1 MTLILTTLDVI
12 LSLAGLLTV
21 RGATGSIIEYFGSG
35 VDSLSCTGMATIC
48 NMGAET
54 GATTSLFP
62 YTESMGDYLNAT
74 SRSYLRE
81 AASGYRHNLSA
92 DVGAEYDR
100 VVNINLSEIEPFING
115 PSTPDL
121 ATPMSKF
128 KHEVAKNA
136 WPKEVSGGLIGS
148 CTNSSFEDM
157 NRAANLTKQAL
168 DAGLKPVAPLMLS
181 PGSEQTRA
189 TLEEAGILKVF
200 EDAGA
205 TVLANACG
213 PCCGSWNREDVTKAS
228 KPMFPEIL
236 QY

>member
-1 MTLILTTLDVI
+1 
-12 LSLAGLLTV
+12 
-21 RGATGSIIEYFGSG
+21 
-35 VDSLSCTGMATIC
+35 MATVT

-62 YTESMGDYLNAT
+62 YTEAMGAYLNAT
-74 SRSYLRE
+74 ARSYIRE
-81 AASGYRHNLSA
+81 AASAYRHNLSA
-92 DVGAEYDR
+92 DPGAEYDR
-100 VVNINLSEIEPFING
+100 VININLSEIEPYING
-115 PSTPDL
+115 PSTPDR

-136 WPKEVSGGLIGS
+136 WPAEVSAGLIGS

-168 DAGLKPVAPLMLS
+168 DAGLKPASPLLLS

-200 EDAGA
+200 EEAGA

-213 PCCGSWNREDVTKAS
+213 PCCGSWNREGIEKAS
-228 KPMFPEIL
+228 KPVFSRDSPVL
-236 QY
+236 TN

>member
-1 MTLILTTLDVI
+1 
-12 LSLAGLLTV
+12 
-21 RGATGSIIEYFGSG
+21 
-35 VDSLSCTGMATIC
+35 VDSLSATGMATIC

-62 YTESMGDYLNAT
+62 YTEAMGAYLNAT

-81 AASGYRHNLSA
+81 AASVYQHNLVA
-92 DVGAEYDR
+92 DDGADYDR
-100 VVNINLSEIEPFING
+100 VININLSEIEPFING

-128 KHEVAKNA
+128 KQEVAKNT
-136 WPKEVSGGLIGS
+136 WPVEISGGLIGS

-189 TLEEAGILKVF
+189 TLEHAGILKIF

-213 PCCGSWNREDVTKAS
+213 PCCGSWSREGIAKAS
-228 KPMFPEIL
+228 KPIHIRDRPELTNRREQRIRL
-236 QY
+236 